1 MASANINELYT
12 RIRDGDLSQEGALFG
27 ALRARFRVFVRQRTR
42 NKEDIEDIVQNA
54 LMTISREYRDL
65 NISASF
71 STWAYK
77 VLEHRML
84 AYLKDRTRSERR
96 STPLSENGD
105 GNSIQARTP
114 NPDFKKAILAC
125 LAKVG
130 RVNRRY
136 ARILNLKNQG
146 YTADE
151 IRRRLDVTT
160 NNFYSILHRARKML
174 ETCLD
179 KGDIQ

>member
-1 MASANINELYT
+1 LATTNINELYAQ
-12 RIRDGDLSQEGALFG
+12 IRAGDLSQKEALFR
-27 ALRARFRVFVRQRTR
+27 ALRARFSVFVRQRTR

-54 LMTISREYRDL
+54 LMTISREYCNLD
-65 NISASF
+65 ISAGF

-84 AYLKDRTRSERR
+84 AFLKDRTRSERR
-96 STPLSENGD
+96 STYLNTGED
-105 GNSIQARTP
+105 GNLVRARAT
-114 NPDFKKAILAC
+114 DLIFKRTLLEC
-125 LAKVG
+125 LTKVG
-130 RVNRRY
+130 RANRRY

-151 IRRRLDVTT
+151 ICRRLNVTT

-179 KGDIQ
+179 SGDVQ